1 MSLSLHFQENIPI
14 VFLDDACNVYFSFTP
29 TKIYHSN
36 YGVMTAVHF
45 KVELELLFTKM
56 CGSYYL

>member
-56 CGSYYL
+56 C